1 MAWPWR
7 PCRFHDNSD
16 ILLSLPLLAHGDAP
30 VPAPPPFRWPTSRT
44 PRFSLSVKKQV
55 CDIVKKQLA
64 LADGTEVCGYSKFQD
79 LGADSLDTVSEL
91 YITLFN
97 YISHFNWTYFQV
109 IVMGLEEAFGI
120 SVEESSAQSIATVED
135 AANLIDDL
143 VAAKSS

>member
-1 MAWPWR
+1 
-7 PCRFHDNSD
+7 
-16 ILLSLPLLAHGDAP
+16 
-30 VPAPPPFRWPTSRT
+30 
-44 PRFSLSVKKQV
+44 
-55 CDIVKKQLA
+55 
-64 LADGTEVCGYSKFQD
+64 
-79 LGADSLDTVSEL
+79 LDTVSEL

-120 SVEESSAQSIATVED
+120 SVESSAQSIATVED